1 MCSKYPT
8 VVSDGRTRQSE
19 VVVLRQHT
27 LTLLR
32 GVGSIR
38 FQDIGPES
46 SSSSSAMSF
55 DFSGS
60 ISSSMAFRSFL
71 AGLVG
76 SKSSSESGS
85 GSKRPAEEIGGWYM
99 EDIELW

>member
-55 DFSGS
+55 DFS
-60 ISSSMAFRSFL
+60 SMAFRSFL